1 MRKLRHMVV
10 KGLLSVRQLVNN
22 RAWNARKRAQSVCVC
37 VSLSQLLVLSFFPL
51 HHACASINLLF
62 TCLSHSSPLTLS
74 FPEFQQLLS
83 PTWTIVIAYRLVP
96 ASVSLP
102 SLIPPVPP
110 LPLRIE
116 LTLLNIAFKVLH
128 SLPLILLPNLTSCS
142 GQIRSLTVP
151 QTPQVQATSIPW
163 LVWFPTQGTP
173 HVPQFPHLKWR
184 Y

>member
-1 MRKLRHMVV
+1 ML
-10 KGLLSVRQLVNN
+10 GNEPSLC
-22 RAWNARKRAQSVCVC
+22 VCVC